1 MQEMEEAVRARLSQ
15 AGTLYPGGPGTAG
28 SMYTGMAHTAG
39 PGSTYSGSQ
48 VPSLY
53 PGGSV
58 AGYGSHMPQYF
69 SRMHGP
75 GPGSLYGTTWS
86 QAYSHAPSQ
95 AYSQVAPSV
104 GAPSMGAPSVGAPA
118 SVISR
123 Q

>member
-1 MQEMEEAVRARLSQ
+1 MEEAVRARLSQ
-15 AGTLYPGGPGTAG
+15 AGTLYGGPGTAG
-28 SMYTGMAHTAG
+28 SMYTGMGHAAG

-53 PGGSV
+53 HGGSV

-75 GPGSLYGTTWS
+75 GSMYGTTWS
-86 QAYSHAPSQ
+86 QAYSAAPSQ
-95 AYSQVAPSV
+95 AYSQV
-104 GAPSMGAPSVGAPA
+104 APSMGAPSVGAPA

>member
-1 MQEMEEAVRARLSQ
+1 MEEAVRARLSQ
-15 AGTLYPGGPGTAG
+15 AGTLYGNGPGTAG

-53 PGGSV
+53 PGGSI
-58 AGYGSHMPQYF
+58 AGYGSHLPQYF

-75 GPGSLYGTTWS
+75 GSMYGTTWS
-86 QAYSHAPSQ
+86 QGYSVAPSQ
-95 AYSQVAPSV
+95 AYSQVAPS
-104 GAPSMGAPSVGAPA
+104 AGAPSVGAPA

-123 Q
+123 QWALAVAA